1 MHVMRT
7 ASRLLAGAALA
18 VLVLSATACG
28 SGGSNTTTS
37 TAAGGTS
44 AEQWANGVC
53 SAFTTWTKS
62 LTSIKTDVTSQPS
75 KSQLQQAERQVEN
88 ATETLA
94 QSLKQ
99 LGKPETAQGQAAKK
113 SLDAVANSLQTGMD
127 QLKQTLNSS
136 PSGAAGTIAQISA
149 ITTTLTNMANKLK
162 LAGGN
167 LKNFAP
173 SGELQQAFQQASACQ
188 KYVHS

>member
-1 MHVMRT
+1 MYAMKGPPRV
-7 ASRLLAGAALA
+7 LGALA
-18 VLVLSATACG
+18 VAALVLVAAACG
-28 SGGSNTTTS
+28 GGGSDTTTS

-53 SAFTTWTKS
+53 SSFTTWKKS
-62 LTSIKTDVTSQPS
+62 LQSIGTSVAAQPS
-75 KSQLQQAERQVEN
+75 KSQLSRAARQVES

-113 SLDAVANSLQTGMD
+113 NLDALATTLQTGMN
-127 QLKQTLNSS
+127 QLKTTMNSS
-136 PSGAAGTIAQISA
+136 SSGTLAQISA
-149 ITTTLTNMANKLK
+149 ITATLSTMAGKLQ
-162 LAGGN
+162 LAGSN

-173 SGELQQAFQQASACQ
+173 SGELKQAFEQSSACQ
-188 KYVHS
+188 KYIHS